1 MPGYQAPGWPLPPGA
16 HFVAGF
22 NADSFLAYLVGG
34 FGEFPPPSVLGA
46 PIGKSN
52 PSDTLAAAWRSAFG
66 TKRQADRDATQKK
79 WAELI
84 KQLVTARGGEYESL
98 VEQAWIEF
106 DLATRLLGRLESSA
120 TLTWRRLAERRSP
133 REAATILH
141 RLWKWQD
148 GFFEARPDAAQ
159 RAFVIAGI
167 DSQLAR
173 FCTGPRADALFAEA
187 DQALTATR
195 PPVTAEHLVF
205 HSTHADLLAKWA
217 IQEAGSGS
225 AAVFGRA
232 QKMFRELIASH
243 GQRVTYLYPS
253 YIYALEGRAKVAS
266 PKEAAGLM
274 AEAREY
280 AERFVKADPT
290 NCDRWWTR
298 ARAALGEGDTDEAA
312 RAFERLL
319 VLKPDDAKYVFPR
332 WGEGLGKL
340 GKIEEAEEKF
350 GKAESLAQPAFD
362 LYANWASVL
371 VGAGRWDDAARRA
384 AQAEELQAGSGSYA
398 CAQMAAAKGDR
409 ESVRRWLGRA
419 AEYGLIPS
427 LADLLRDPAMAE
439 YRDEV
444 AAIFPGLN
452 V

>member
-1 MPGYQAPGWPLPPGA
+1 
-16 HFVAGF
+16 
-22 NADSFLAYLVGG
+22 
-34 FGEFPPPSVLGA
+34 
-46 PIGKSN
+46 
-52 PSDTLAAAWRSAFG
+52 
-66 TKRQADRDATQKK
+66 
-79 WAELI
+79 
-84 KQLVTARGGEYESL
+84 
-98 VEQAWIEF
+98 
-106 DLATRLLGRLESSA
+106 
-120 TLTWRRLAERRSP
+120 
-133 REAATILH
+133 
-141 RLWKWQD
+141 
-148 GFFEARPDAAQ
+148 
-159 RAFVIAGI
+159 
-167 DSQLAR
+167 
-173 FCTGPRADALFAEA
+173 
-187 DQALTATR
+187 
-195 PPVTAEHLVF
+195 
-205 HSTHADLLAKWA
+205 
-217 IQEAGSGS
+217 
-225 AAVFGRA
+225 
-232 QKMFRELIASH
+232 
-243 GQRVTYLYPS
+243 
-253 YIYALEGRAKVAS
+253 
-266 PKEAAGLM
+266 
-274 AEAREY
+274 
-280 AERFVKADPT
+280 
-290 NCDRWWTR
+290 
-298 ARAALGEGDTDEAA
+298 
-312 RAFERLL
+312 